1 MTLSLDINPSW
12 KLQVMCEVRTL
23 EKNSWETSVSIDLDL
38 SKMEPIGENDPKT
51 RLLGTVRINDVPF
64 HVEALQ
70 IKRDEEE
77 VQQAAD
83 PEMNDYFNEMYVA
96 VGAEGPLYL
105 IEYDGRE
112 YAIFVYPYC
121 M

>member
-1 MTLSLDINPSW
+1 M
-12 KLQVMCEVRTL
+12 
-23 EKNSWETSVSIDLDL
+23 EKNSWETSVPIDLDL

-77 VQQAAD
+77 VQQAAA
-83 PEMNDYFNEMYVA
+83 PEMYDYFNEIYAA
-96 VGAEGPLYL
+96 VGAEGPLYT
-105 IEYDGRE
+105 IEHDGRE
-112 YAIFVYPYC
+112 YAIFIYPYC
-121 M
+121 T

>member
-1 MTLSLDINPSW
+1 VT
-12 KLQVMCEVRTL
+12 TL
-23 EKNSWETSVSIDLDL
+23 EKNSWETSNILNLDL
-38 SKMEPIGENDPKT
+38 SKMEPIGENSENDPKT
-51 RLLGTVRINDVPF
+51 RLLGTIRINDVPF

-70 IKRDEEE
+70 IKRDKEE

-83 PEMNDYFNEMYVA
+83 PEMRDYFNEIYGA